1 MSGGAVKYPCAPA
14 WLEVVDYGTYDLE
27 SHHSRIPEFIML
39 TLVRSMAEV
48 KNVVTRDVKIL
59 PRVED
64 SVVLMAVDH
73 DVK

>member
-1 MSGGAVKYPCAPA
+1 
-14 WLEVVDYGTYDLE
+14 
-27 SHHSRIPEFIML
+27 
-39 TLVRSMAEV
+39 MAEV